1 MASKELDHMSEI
13 RSVYDR
19 MDELKKA
26 HGTSVSALTKA
37 EKAFEKAR
45 LKVDEARSAVK
56 TAESDLNA
64 FAVEQK
70 RAMQKIMTMI
80 SKDPNLAH
88 DLLGKALNLTLENP
102 SSDGDAE

>member
-19 MDELKKA
+19 MDEFKKA
-26 HGTSVSALTKA
+26 HSSALAVLTKS

-45 LKVDEARSAVK
+45 QKVEEARSAVK
-56 TAESDLNA
+56 TAESDMNA

-70 RAMQKIMTMI
+70 KAMQKIMTMI

-88 DLLGKALNLTLENP
+88 DLLGKALNMTLESP

>member
-1 MASKELDHMSEI
+1 MATKELDQMSEI

-26 HGTSVSALTKA
+26 HASAVTAFIKA

-45 LKVDEARSAVK
+45 LKVEEARSVVK

-70 RAMQKIMTMI
+70 KAMQKIMTMI
-80 SKDPNLAH
+80 SKDPSLAH

-102 SSDGDAE
+102 ASDGDAE